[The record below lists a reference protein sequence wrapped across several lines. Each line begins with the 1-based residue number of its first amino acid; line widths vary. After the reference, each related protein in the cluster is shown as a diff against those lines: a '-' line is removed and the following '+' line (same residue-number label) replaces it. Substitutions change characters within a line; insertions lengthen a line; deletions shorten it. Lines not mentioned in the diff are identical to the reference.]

1 VSDRFPTR
9 RSRGGDL
16 ALPIA
21 GLILFAALVCVLF
34 GATRTPGPTMLAACA
49 LAAVLAAAGAL
60 LLVWASG
67 YRRMVYALSESAL
80 RIDWLGRTLVLPYE
94 AIQGIYGGQRL
105 SGNSSARLPRWPG
118 INVGSIWLR
127 NSLGRLRFYATST
140 DQSELTLITVEHGGV
155 VVSARDPNGFQ
166 TALIAHVERFEEP
179 LEPTAWHV
187 RPPTDMPWT
196 ALADPWLPACV
207 GLGVLALLVTLGI
220 ITQRY
225 DALPDALP
233 LHFDASGQTSQISPK
248 SDLLRL
254 PLLGLVVLALN
265 WGVGIVV
272 HPRERI
278 LGRLLWLGAVV
289 VQLVLL
295 IAVVRL
301 VG

>member
-1 VSDRFPTR
+1 MFTLCVVS
-9 RSRGGDL
+9 
-16 ALPIA
+16 
-21 GLILFAALVCVLF
+21 
-34 GATRTPGPTMLAACA
+34 
-49 LAAVLAAAGAL
+49 AVLATAGVV

-67 YRRMVYALSESAL
+67 YRRMAYALSESAL

-118 INVGSIWLR
+118 INVGSIRLP
-127 NSLGRLRFYATST
+127 SLGRLRFYATST
-140 DQSELTLITVEHGGV
+140 DQSELTLITVEKGGV
-155 VVSARDPNGFQ
+155 IVSARDPTAFQ
-166 TALIAHVERFEEP
+166 TALITHVDSYTEVA
-179 LEPTAWHV
+179 EPTTWHV
-187 RPPTDMPWT
+187 RPPTDLPWT
-196 ALADPWLPACV
+196 ALADLWLPACV
-207 GLGVLALLVTLGI
+207 GLGVLALLVTLGL

-265 WGVGIVV
+265 WGLGIVV

-278 LGRLLWLGAVV
+278 LGRLLWLGAVA